1 MDLYKW
7 YASNSVRMDDLVF
20 TAPLFSEIK
29 ESFVEAAQ
37 STFGNKESSGI
48 ESYLLIYLRLALRK
62 THYEIFFSVDGTMC
76 RINGLKEGD
85 RDEDIKAINIAT
97 GLEEKKEYTFSLINF
112 VMQEVI
118 QNDIFKVRPKM
129 QQGQSIAI
137 IQVDYDDRKTSTEI
151 IRSNLRTLF
160 DKYFFS
166 TIGEMK
172 NPGNEMIFRNKR

>member
-85 RDEDIKAINIAT
+85 RDEDIKAINIET

-112 VMQEVI
+112 IMQEVI
-118 QNDIFKVRPKM
+118 QNDIFKVRSKM
-129 QQGQSIAI
+129 QQGQSVAI
-137 IQVDYDDRKTSTEI
+137 IQVDFDDRQISTET
-151 IRSNLRTLF
+151 IRLKLRALF
-160 DKYFFS
+160 DKYFVS
-166 TIGEMK
+166 NLGEMPTSLSDITLK
-172 NPGNEMIFRNKR
+172 NKR